1 MHLFKAAPV
10 LDVGVLMMMTRR
22 MMARMFSGE
31 TVLAGR
37 AKFWAKL
44 SAQGVVTLALGCM
57 PLFLGTNSAAQQAKK
72 PEEAPFTIQADVNR
86 VLLQVVVRDKL
97 GNIVDN
103 LESEDFQILD
113 NGKPH
118 PISHFMIERRL
129 TADPD
134 KPGRTTSAQQS
145 LTPPSAAARSSLM
158 PPRCIV
164 FIFDDL
170 HLSIEDLA
178 RAKKA
183 AAELLDGTL
192 VDSNMAAVVSLSG
205 KQNSG
210 LTRDRAKLQDTI
222 MSLQPRTLYL
232 SSSADCPHLSYYQ
245 ADLIENKNNDAAIQD
260 AVRQILACAPTKPEI
275 AENQAH
281 MAARLVLLAGEQDV
295 RVTFASI
302 AEFVRRTGA
311 LPGQSILILVS
322 PGFLTINPEALSAES
337 HLIDLAARYNVV
349 ISALDARGVYVTD
362 VTASDDTRGRSPGE
376 INELRQRS
384 MTQTESVMAELT
396 DGTGGTYFHH
406 NNDLGVGFSALTD
419 TPRCVYLIELSP
431 DDMKANGSYHRL
443 KVKVDREGLQIQV
456 RHGYF
461 APKPNKNKK

>member
-1 MHLFKAAPV
+1 M
-10 LDVGVLMMMTRR
+10 
-22 MMARMFSGE
+22 
-31 TVLAGR
+31 
-37 AKFWAKL
+37 AKL
-44 SAQGVVTLALGCM
+44 GAQCAVALAMGCM

-72 PEEAPFTIQADVNR
+72 PEEAPFTIQTDVNR
-86 VLLQVVVRDKL
+86 ILLQVVVRDKQ
-97 GNIVDN
+97 GNTVDD
-103 LESEDFQILD
+103 LRSEDFQIFD
-113 NGKPH
+113 NGRLH
-118 PISHFMIERRL
+118 PVSHFMIERRL
-129 TADPD
+129 ITYPD
-134 KPGRTTSAQQS
+134 KPGQTISAQQS
-145 LTPPSAAARSSLM
+145 LNSPSAAAQSSPT
-158 PPRCIV
+158 PPRFIV
-164 FIFDDL
+164 FLFDDL
-170 HLSIEDLA
+170 HLSFEDLA

-183 AAELLDGTL
+183 AAKLLEGAL

-210 LTRDRAKLQDTI
+210 LTRDRAKLHDTI
-222 MSLQPRTLYL
+222 MSLQPLPLYL
-232 SSSADCPHLSYYQ
+232 STSADCPHLGYYQ
-245 ADLIENKNNDAAIQD
+245 ADLMENKNNDAAIQD
-260 AVRQILACAPTKPEI
+260 VVQQILACAPTKPEI
-275 AENQAH
+275 AESEAH
-281 MAARLVLLAGEQDV
+281 SAARQVLQAGEQDV

-302 AEFVRRTGA
+302 AEFVRRMAA

-384 MTQTESVMAELT
+384 MTQTESVMTELT
-396 DGTGGTYFHH
+396 DGTGGTYFRH

-431 DDMKANGSYHRL
+431 DNMKANGSYHRL
-443 KVKVDREGLQIQV
+443 KVKVNREGLQIQM

-461 APKPNKNKK
+461 APKPSKNKK

>member
-1 MHLFKAAPV
+1 M
-10 LDVGVLMMMTRR
+10 
-22 MMARMFSGE
+22 
-31 TVLAGR
+31 
-37 AKFWAKL
+37 AKL
-44 SAQGVVTLALGCM
+44 GAQCAVALAMGCM

-72 PEEAPFTIQADVNR
+72 PEEAPFTIQTDVSR
-86 VLLQVVVRDKL
+86 ILLQVVVRDKQ
-97 GNIVDN
+97 GNTVDD
-103 LESEDFQILD
+103 LRSEDFQIFD
-113 NGKPH
+113 NGKLH
-118 PISHFMIERRL
+118 PVSHFMIERRL
-129 TADPD
+129 ITYPD
-134 KPGRTTSAQQS
+134 KLGQTISAQQS
-145 LTPPSAAARSSLM
+145 LNSPSAAVQSSLM
-158 PPRCIV
+158 PPRFIV
-164 FIFDDL
+164 FLFDDL
-170 HLSIEDLA
+170 HLSFEDLA

-183 AAELLDGTL
+183 AAKLLEGAL

-210 LTRDRAKLQDTI
+210 LTRDRAKLHDTI
-222 MSLQPRTLYL
+222 MSLQPLPLYL
-232 SSSADCPHLSYYQ
+232 STSADCPHLGYYQ
-245 ADLIENKNNDAAIQD
+245 ADLMENKNNDAAIQD
-260 AVRQILACAPTKPEI
+260 VVQQILACAPTKPEI
-275 AENQAH
+275 AESEAH
-281 MAARLVLLAGEQDV
+281 SAARQVLQAGEQDV

-302 AEFVRRTGA
+302 AEFVRRVAA

-384 MTQTESVMAELT
+384 MTQTESVMTELT
-396 DGTGGTYFHH
+396 DGTGGTYFRH

-431 DDMKANGSYHRL
+431 DNMKANGSYHRL
-443 KVKVDREGLQIQV
+443 KVKVNREGLQIQM

-461 APKPNKNKK
+461 APKPSKNKK

>member
-1 MHLFKAAPV
+1 M
-10 LDVGVLMMMTRR
+10 
-22 MMARMFSGE
+22 
-31 TVLAGR
+31 
-37 AKFWAKL
+37 AKL
-44 SAQGVVTLALGCM
+44 GAQCAVALAMGCM

-72 PEEAPFTIQADVNR
+72 PEEAPFTIQTDVNR
-86 VLLQVVVRDKL
+86 ILLQVVVRDKQ
-97 GNIVDN
+97 GNTVDD
-103 LESEDFQILD
+103 LRSEDFQIFD
-113 NGKPH
+113 NGKLH
-118 PISHFMIERRL
+118 PVSHFMIERRL
-129 TADPD
+129 ITHPD
-134 KPGRTTSAQQS
+134 KPGQTISAQQS
-145 LTPPSAAARSSLM
+145 LNSPSAAVQSSLT
-158 PPRCIV
+158 PPRFIV
-164 FIFDDL
+164 FLFDDL
-170 HLSIEDLA
+170 HLSFEDLA

-183 AAELLDGTL
+183 AAKLLEGAL

-210 LTRDRAKLQDTI
+210 LTRDRAKLHDTI
-222 MSLQPRTLYL
+222 MSLQPLPLYL
-232 SSSADCPHLSYYQ
+232 STSADCPHLGYYQ
-245 ADLIENKNNDAAIQD
+245 ADLMENKNNDAAIQD
-260 AVRQILACAPTKPEI
+260 VVQQILACAPTKPEI
-275 AENQAH
+275 AESEAH
-281 MAARLVLLAGEQDV
+281 SAARQVLQAGEQDV

-302 AEFVRRTGA
+302 AEFVRRMAA

-384 MTQTESVMAELT
+384 MTQTESVMTELT
-396 DGTGGTYFHH
+396 DGTGGTYFRH

-431 DDMKANGSYHRL
+431 DNMKANGSYHRL
-443 KVKVDREGLQIQV
+443 KVKVNREELQIQV

-461 APKPNKNKK
+461 APKPSKNKK

>member
-1 MHLFKAAPV
+1 M
-10 LDVGVLMMMTRR
+10 
-22 MMARMFSGE
+22 
-31 TVLAGR
+31 
-37 AKFWAKL
+37 AKL
-44 SAQGVVTLALGCM
+44 GAQCAVALAMGCM

-72 PEEAPFTIQADVNR
+72 PEEAPFTIQTDVNR
-86 VLLQVVVRDKL
+86 ILLQVVVRDKQ
-97 GNIVDN
+97 GNTVDD
-103 LESEDFQILD
+103 LRSEDFQIFD
-113 NGKPH
+113 NGKLH
-118 PISHFMIERRL
+118 PVSHFMIERRL
-129 TADPD
+129 IIYPG
-134 KPGRTTSAQQS
+134 KPGQTISAQQS
-145 LTPPSAAARSSLM
+145 LNSPSAAVQSSLM
-158 PPRCIV
+158 PPRFIV
-164 FIFDDL
+164 FLFDDL
-170 HLSIEDLA
+170 HLSFEDLA

-183 AAELLDGTL
+183 AAKLLEGAL

-210 LTRDRAKLQDTI
+210 LTRDRAKLHDTI
-222 MSLQPRTLYL
+222 MSLQPLPLYL
-232 SSSADCPHLSYYQ
+232 STSADCPHLGYYQ
-245 ADLIENKNNDAAIQD
+245 ADLMENKNNDAAIQD
-260 AVRQILACAPTKPEI
+260 VVQQILACAPTKPEI
-275 AENQAH
+275 AESEAH
-281 MAARLVLLAGEQDV
+281 SAARQVLQAGEQDV

-302 AEFVRRTGA
+302 AEFVRRMAA

-384 MTQTESVMAELT
+384 MTQTESVMTELT
-396 DGTGGTYFHH
+396 DGTGGTYFRH

-431 DDMKANGSYHRL
+431 DNMKANGSYHRL
-443 KVKVDREGLQIQV
+443 KVKVNREGLQIQM

-461 APKPNKNKK
+461 APKPSKNKK